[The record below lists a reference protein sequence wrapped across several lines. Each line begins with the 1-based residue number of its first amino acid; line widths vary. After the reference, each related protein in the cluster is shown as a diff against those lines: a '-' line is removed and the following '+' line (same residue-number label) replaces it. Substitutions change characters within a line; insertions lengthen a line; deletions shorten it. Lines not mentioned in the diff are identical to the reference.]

1 MQSNASLD
9 SSPEVARDCGGDF
22 VNYLYLIPLI
32 SDQSCYSSSATQT
45 KRTSYTENVLLIAMS
60 RTAQLGP
67 LN

>member
-1 MQSNASLD
+1 MRSNASLD

-22 VNYLYLIPLI
+22 VNYLYLILLI
-32 SDQSCYSSSATQT
+32 SGQSCYNSSATQT
-45 KRTSYTENVLLIAMS
+45 KRTSYTENVLLIAVS